1 MLLCCSHSCT
11 VYCPQCLF
19 LVCVVYCPQC
29 CLLWTVPWDL
39 MAFKQMWRKIQ
50 LQTSNFTSWGCISCL
65 LIVAAAVAAVASE
78 SWRLP
83 PPNPQSCVM
92 LYAVLFPLLN
102 MYCHLPV
109 ILSWVLLSFFWRQST
124 CHFFGTKMSFCQTE
138 SHSPRTQII
147 KGATCST
154 PKRIH
159 CTSLVC
165 YFPLLRLCATLIA
178 WSGFSQSLLFLHIF
192 HVFFYFPLVF
202 WHVLTVCFSFSNM
215 GMCR

>member
-65 LIVAAAVAAVASE
+65 LVVAAAVAAVTSE

-83 PPNPQSCVM
+83 PQSPILCYVVCS
-92 LYAVLFPLLN
+92 LVSIVEYVLSSS
-102 MYCHLPV
+102 CHLV
-109 ILSWVLLSFFWRQST
+109 LSVVVFLLEAEYLS
-124 CHFFGTKMSFCQTE
+124 FFGTKMSFCQTE

-159 CTSLVC
+159 CTSLLC